1 MVFLYNTSL
10 PISSH
15 ISFKQGNFKIGRLLA
30 IVRHDVIKGLWITP
44 SRRGRRMC
52 QGTFA
57 LIHKR
62 SQKVRAITFFQFFCT
77 TGHCWAILDLS
88 VSISRP
94 RALRKRETWRDKHSG
109 NFQTTTRTGYHENNG
124 STWATKANNTKPQL
138 CMPLQTPIAI
148 LNSEK
153 ARWAELDSWRLGPL
167 NLEFTSIESRTGF
180 YVECCYP
187 IGPDKPHTFQL
198 PFIKNSEGVLN
209 YVRYLYSNSLET

>member
-1 MVFLYNTSL
+1 
-10 PISSH
+10 
-15 ISFKQGNFKIGRLLA
+15 
-30 IVRHDVIKGLWITP
+30 
-44 SRRGRRMC
+44 MC
-52 QGTFA
+52 QGTSA

-62 SQKVRAITFFQFFCT
+62 SHMMRAITFFFSFFGT

-94 RALRKRETWRDKHSG
+94 RALRKRETWRDKHSVD
-109 NFQTTTRTGYHENNG
+109 FQTTTRTGYHESKG
-124 STWATKANNTKPQL
+124 STWVAKANNTKPQL
-138 CMPLQTPIAI
+138 CMPLQTPI

-153 ARWAELDSWRLGPL
+153 AHLAELDSWRLGPL

-198 PFIKNSEGVLN
+198 PLIKNSEGVLN
-209 YVRYLYSNSLET
+209 YVGYLYSNSLET